1 MSTTSIFF
9 YFLSRLTASTLF
21 EIGSRNDDER
31 GIAKALIRK
40 DKLVVIH
47 RRPTVGKLTWRLRMS
62 SSIIRPRHFPFLSK
76 DEVERLETLEF
87 ALNTN
92 LKKRMDNFVYVMNQ
106 WYRHLIFG
114 EGDKCYEWCW
124 LLIIFYNLDKKHG
137 RLQFPLDINYVVY
150 YRQHPKKVIQ
160 HSWMVLPFHAHCAQ
174 MQRGNQAH
182 RSRIRLFRS
191 ESPKS

>member
-1 MSTTSIFF
+1 
-9 YFLSRLTASTLF
+9 
-21 EIGSRNDDER
+21 
-31 GIAKALIRK
+31 
-40 DKLVVIH
+40 
-47 RRPTVGKLTWRLRMS
+47 
-62 SSIIRPRHFPFLSK
+62 
-76 DEVERLETLEF
+76 
-87 ALNTN
+87 
-92 LKKRMDNFVYVMNQ
+92 MNQ

-191 ESPKS
+191 ESPKSELLHNVKSFLCNDRKYFEVVKTCTFLGLGCFFSQKWLSNILQIEKSSIFCSIYYWS